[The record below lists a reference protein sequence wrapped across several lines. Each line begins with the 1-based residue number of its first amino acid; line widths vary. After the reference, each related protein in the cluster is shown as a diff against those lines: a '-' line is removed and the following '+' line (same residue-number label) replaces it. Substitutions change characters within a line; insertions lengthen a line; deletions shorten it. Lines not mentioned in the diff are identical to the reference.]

1 MVEVVKLIA
10 TYPFPDVLKI
20 TITPSDVVRFIEGSI
35 NDPVHYTF
43 FGTVFGIF
51 TAIYCYSADF
61 LEKLDIKTQGENDN
75 VCYNKHGI
83 PVVQRGC
90 KPKIEKEDIPTV
102 VVTNT
107 EDTVQK
113 QLEENK
119 PSDISDFFD
128 PKYLSFFE

>member
-1 MVEVVKLIA
+1 MVEVLKLIA
-10 TYPFPDVLKI
+10 TYPFPDMLKI

-43 FGTVFGIF
+43 FGTVLGIF
-51 TAIYCYSADF
+51 TAIYYYSADF

-90 KPKIEKEDIPTV
+90 EPKIEKEAIPIV
-102 VVTNT
+102 VITNT
-107 EDTVQK
+107 EDAVQK